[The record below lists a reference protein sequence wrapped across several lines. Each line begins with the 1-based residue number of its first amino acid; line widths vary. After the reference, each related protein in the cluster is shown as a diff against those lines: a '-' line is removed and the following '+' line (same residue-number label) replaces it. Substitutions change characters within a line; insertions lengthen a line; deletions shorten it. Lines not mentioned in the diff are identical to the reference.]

1 MSDSTI
7 TPLDANRDVGLIDDS
22 DFARADCPKTLTER
36 GEGFQVVFTPFALQA
51 IHAHGKSSMNA
62 EICGVLVGQ
71 PLRDERGAYL
81 LIRAAVEGDSAKNHA
96 AQVTFTAKTWAHI
109 QEVMD
114 SKYPDDRIVGWYHTH
129 PGFGIFLSGMDLFIQ
144 DNFFNLPWQVAFV
157 YDPKNEE
164 EGAFTWQAGVAS
176 PAKYLVRDDVAEFG
190 GQAPSDAME
199 PDAPPAPIERS
210 TPPPA
215 TEGDETSEPAGN
227 AAPTEQDADADGAP
241 QPPVD
246 GPASAE
252 AFAAAFPALT
262 LDEFATRLLTLE
274 RRQRY
279 SDAIL
284 GQRIETLERRNRWLL
299 LALAFTITFSVAW
312 SLVIAPRVVNTT
324 PAPRAPVA
332 PPVATTQP
340 GGGMDQ

>member
-7 TPLDANRDVGLIDDS
+7 TPPDANRDVGLIDAS
-22 DFARADCPKTLTER
+22 DFVREDCPKTLSER

-62 EICGVLVGQ
+62 EICGVLVGR
-71 PLRDERGAYL
+71 PLQDERGAYL

-164 EGAFTWQAGVAS
+164 EGVFTWQAGVAS
-176 PAKYLVRDDVAEFG
+176 PAKYLIRDDAAEFG
-190 GQAPSDAME
+190 GQAPPDSVE
-199 PDAPPAPIERS
+199 PDPTTTMIDPADGPLETNDDKTS
-210 TPPPA
+210 DSAGESNA
-215 TEGDETSEPAGN
+215 TENQGESDSHES
-227 AAPTEQDADADGAP
+227 
-241 QPPVD
+241 PPGD

-284 GQRIETLERRNRWLL
+284 GQRIEVVERRNRWLL
-299 LALAFTITFSVAW
+299 VALLFTITFSVVW
-312 SLVIAPRVVNTT
+312 TLVLAPRTTNTT
-324 PAPRAPVA
+324 PASQAPAVPVA
-332 PPVATTQP
+332 ATTQP
-340 GGGMDQ
+340 TDAMAP